1 MSAFDKAPRRLN
13 DAYTVQISKAK
24 PSWLDD
30 WRYIWA
36 DRTFNRKPRS
46 WVQRLLGW

>member
-1 MSAFDKAPRRLN
+1 MGAHDKAPDRVARM
-13 DAYTVQISKAK
+13 YRVQMSKPK

-30 WRYIWA
+30 WRFIWSS
-36 DRTFNRKPRS
+36 RTLGGERRS